1 MNRRLTLNKCA
12 RIAGS
17 RCWDRSYGVFAS
29 EHGCAVCPSGGGR
42 LAVQPVRLL
51 IRTCCKGSGFGIVKS
66 SIHKALVV
74 FVAAAAAA
82 QNQPSKPQ
90 QPVVAQTDPV
100 QIIGFL
106 SKTVSWYHQQGVE
119 QQLATEPADFAFLQ
133 ENRRLGDQ
141 VVQQAFDYARQQ
153 ADARSR
159 QSTSPSSASTS
170 DSQHYQG
177 LTQAEQKTQ
186 QQVQDTQAELQ
197 STRDKLAHT
206 RPSQRQ
212 SLQAQVGELESEV
225 GLLQARA
232 DALQTMLEFVS
243 ASNSGTSGSGLRAQI
258 EELSRSVPAS
268 LSKPAGASGKDT
280 EASAP
285 ANSTARNVEPTGIW
299 GLTATAIH
307 LAGKAHSLDDQIH
320 ATGDLGTDTNALRQP
335 LLDHMRDLI
344 HQGDALFAAADTATP
359 AQLGKQ
365 KQQLDA
371 LTGQFK
377 QTASA
382 MLPLS
387 KVGIL
392 LDAYQRNLTNWRESV
407 NDDLHDD
414 LRQLL
419 FRVIVLV
426 ALIGIVIGVGEI
438 WRRTTFRYV
447 HDTRRRYQFL
457 LLRRIV
463 IWVTIAIIVILT
475 FASQLGSAVTFAG
488 LITAGVAVALQN
500 VILSVVA
507 YFFLIGKY
515 GIRVGD
521 RVQIAGVTGEVVEL
535 GLVRIHLMELQGPGN
550 SQPTGRTV
558 AFSNSIVFQ
567 PTSGV
572 FKQIPGTNFIWHE
585 LKLTLAPDTDYHA
598 ARERITQAAEA
609 ALEGFRDTMEA
620 QRASLARNLASV
632 SPAELRA
639 RVRLHYTGAGIE
651 ATVSFPV
658 EFQKSSEMDDRM
670 MKEIMAALGREPK
683 IRLLGAEAPLAKAGD

>member
-1 MNRRLTLNKCA
+1 MKSIIIKVVIAVLPA
-12 RIAGS
+12 IAG
-17 RCWDRSYGVFAS
+17 
-29 EHGCAVCPSGGGR
+29 
-42 LAVQPVRLL
+42 
-51 IRTCCKGSGFGIVKS
+51 
-66 SIHKALVV
+66 
-74 FVAAAAAA
+74 A
-82 QNQPSKPQ
+82 QNQAPKPQ
-90 QPVVAQTDPV
+90 PPNRGGADPV

-106 SKTVSWYHQQGVE
+106 SKTVAWYHQQAAE

-133 ENRRLGDQ
+133 ENRRLADQ
-141 VVQQAFDYARQQ
+141 VVQQAFEYARQQ
-153 ADARSR
+153 ADARTR
-159 QSTSPSSASTS
+159 QATQQSSNSNPDT
-170 DSQHYQG
+170 QQYQG
-177 LTQAEQKTQ
+177 LAQAEQKTQ
-186 QQVQDTQAELQ
+186 QQIQDTQAELQ
-197 STRDKLAHT
+197 STRDKLVHA
-206 RPSQRQ
+206 RPAQRQ

-243 ASNSGTSGSGLRAQI
+243 ASNSGTSGSGLRAQV

-268 LSKPAGASGKDT
+268 LSKPAGANGKDA
-280 EASAP
+280 EPAAP
-285 ANSTARNVEPTGIW
+285 ANPTERRPEPTGIW

-307 LAGKAHSLDDQIH
+307 LEGKSHSLDDQIR
-320 ATGDLGTDTNALRQP
+320 ATGDLGTDTNSLRQP

-344 HQGDALFAAADTATP
+344 HQGDTLFAAADTATP
-359 AQLGKQ
+359 AQLAQQ

-387 KVGIL
+387 KIGIL

-407 NDDLHDD
+407 KDDLNED

-419 FRVIVLV
+419 FRAIVLA

-500 VILSVVA
+500 VILSIVA

-620 QRASLARNLASV
+620 QRASLARNLVSV

-639 RVRLHYTGAGIE
+639 RVRMHYTGAGIE

-670 MKEIMAALGREPK
+670 MKEIMTALGREPK